1 MKALMTNLITR
12 FLAAVF
18 VTALVAQPAL
28 AQPAPGDGSAKT
40 PAPSGPQDDPLYAC
54 GKRTGPIAVT
64 FKPETELKDLI
75 TWVMGF
81 TCKNFILDPRIVS
94 TGKKVTVI
102 APLKMSQAEAYN
114 VFLAALSTMQL
125 TVVPKGNVMRIVD
138 SATAKSE
145 TVPIYKGGMPPNQD
159 QVVRYVM
166 RPQHS
171 SVETLRAAL
180 DSIRSPAGSVGVAGN
195 LLIITDYAS
204 QVRDMMSLSRSI
216 DVPGNSDGIFTIP
229 VKYAD
234 ATQLA
239 TKLNEILGITG
250 GAAATQGRPPAPP
263 GTPGAPRGGEEV
275 AGAVP
280 SKIMVDDRTNTL
292 IVVSGEA
299 GYLRVKALVSRLD
312 IPLETEGGSAINVYA
327 LQNALAE
334 ELATTLNN
342 AFGQQQPR
350 QGQGRPG
357 VPGAPTQP
365 PVSGIGDG
373 TSLEGQVR
381 VIGDK
386 ATNSLIIMGSGRDF
400 LAVREVVKRLDQ
412 ARRQIFI
419 EALILEVQ
427 ISKTLNVGTSSHGG
441 YPTARGDLILGGVQT
456 PDLKSLNLSTLISAT
471 GLVGGLIGAPLE
483 NSQTFLGTS
492 IPSYGILFQALAT
505 QANSNILSAPH
516 VIAIDNEKTEFS
528 VGNNIPYK
536 AGLSFGGFGLPTS
549 GQQVPG
555 SIGQNIQREK
565 LNLTL
570 NVTPH
575 ISANDAVRLE
585 IEQETKDIGGNDPEL
600 GPTWSERKLK
610 TQVVVHDQQSV
621 VIGGLIQ
628 ERDIYGVT
636 KVPLLG
642 DIPLLGYLFKYSK
655 KEKRK
660 TNLLILITPYI
671 IKDQLDLQTIRER
684 KVRERDEFVRSFT
697 TLNEMKYQ
705 PRIDYRRKRGLI
717 EEINRSLLSV
727 EQDLEIMRSMGA
739 RQGVQEG
746 GIDYA
751 PVQIEEPGTGG
762 R

>member
-1 MKALMTNLITR
+1 MSQLFSRL
-12 FLAAVF
+12 LAA
-18 VTALVAQPAL
+18 ALVVGLLAPRAVL
-28 AQPAPGDGSAKT
+28 AQPAPT
-40 PAPSGPQDDPLYAC
+40 PAPTTPPDDQLYAC

-102 APLKMSQAEAYN
+102 APLKMSQTEAYN
-114 VFLAALSTMQL
+114 VFLAALSTMGL
-125 TVVPKGNVMRIVD
+125 TVVPKGNVMRIVE

-145 TVPIYKGGMPPNQD
+145 TVPIYKGGIPPNRD
-159 QVVRYVM
+159 QVVRYVL
-166 RPQHS
+166 RPSHTN
-171 SVETLRAAL
+171 VETLRAAL
-180 DSIRSPAGSVGVAGN
+180 DSIRSPAGNVAIAGN

-204 QVRDMMSLSRSI
+204 QVRDMMSLARSI
-216 DVPGNSDGIFTIP
+216 DLPGNADGIYTIP

-239 TKLNEILGITG
+239 TKLNEILGVSAGG
-250 GAAATQGRPPAPP
+250 GAAPAPQGRAVA
-263 GTPGAPRGGEEV
+263 GKGGAGGGDEV
-275 AGAVP
+275 SGAVP
-280 SKIMVDDRTNTL
+280 TKIMVDDRTNTL
-292 IVVSGEA
+292 IVVSSEA
-299 GYLRVKALVSRLD
+299 GYHRVKALVARLD
-312 IPLETEGGSAINVYA
+312 IALETEGGAAINVYA

-350 QGQGRPG
+350 QGGGRAG
-357 VPGAPTQP
+357 QP
-365 PVSGIGDG
+365 ATPATPAAGPIGDG

-386 ATNSLIIMGSGRDF
+386 ATNALIIMATGRDF
-400 LAVREVVKRLDQ
+400 LAVREVIKRLDQ
-412 ARRQIFI
+412 PRRQIFI

-427 ISKTLNVGTSSHGG
+427 INKQQNIGSSSHGG
-441 YPTARGDLILGGVQT
+441 YPTDNGDLVLGGVQT
-456 PDLKSLNLSTLISAT
+456 PDLKSLNLSSLISAT
-471 GLVGGLIGAPLE
+471 GLIGGLIGAPLE

-505 QANSNILSAPH
+505 QDNANVLSAPH
-516 VIAIDNEKTEFS
+516 VIAIDNEKAEFS

-536 AGLSFGGFGLPTS
+536 AGLSFGGFGLPQQG
-549 GQQVPG
+549 GQTVPG

-585 IEQETKDIGGNDPEL
+585 IEQETKDIGGQDPEL

-628 ERDIYGVT
+628 ERDIFGVT

-642 DIPLLGYLFKYSK
+642 DIPILGYLFKYSK
-655 KEKRK
+655 KTKRK
-660 TNLLILITPYI
+660 TNLLILLTPYI
-671 IKDQLDLQTIRER
+671 VKDQLDLQTIRER
-684 KVRERDEFVRSFT
+684 KIRERDEFVRSFT

-717 EEINRSLLSV
+717 EEINRSLISV
-727 EQDLEIMRSMGA
+727 EQDLAIMQGMGTS
-739 RQGVQEG
+739 QGVTEG
-746 GIDYA
+746 AIEYA
-751 PVQIEEPGTGG
+751 PSQIESPEGQ
-762 R
+762 

>member
-1 MKALMTNLITR
+1 MKTKPMHIRQPIAALLVVAM
-12 FLAAVF
+12 LAP
-18 VTALVAQPAL
+18 PAL
-28 AQPAPGDGSAKT
+28 AQPTPEKTGTST
-40 PAPSGPQDDPLYAC
+40 PAAGEDEALYSCKKRSGQV
-54 GKRTGPIAVT
+54 AVT

-81 TCKNFILDPRIVS
+81 TCKNFIMDPRIVS

-102 APLKMSQAEAYN
+102 APNKMSATEAYR
-114 VFLAALSTMQL
+114 VFLVALSTMGL
-125 TVVPKGNVMRIVD
+125 TVVPKGNIMRIVE

-145 TVPIYKGGMPPNQD
+145 TVPIYKGGIPPNQD
-159 QVVRYVM
+159 QVVRYVL
-166 RPQHS
+166 RPSHT
-171 SVETLRAAL
+171 SVETLRGAL
-180 DSIRSPAGSVGVAGN
+180 DAIRSPAGNVGVAGN

-204 QVRDMMSLSRSI
+204 QVRDMMSLARAI
-216 DVPGNSDGIFTIP
+216 DLPGNSDGIYTIP

-234 ATQLA
+234 ATLLA
-239 TKLNEILGITG
+239 TKLNEILGISG
-250 GAAATQGRPPAPP
+250 GAGKAPAGPTPP
-263 GTPGAPRGGEEV
+263 GGAPRGAGADDV

-292 IVVSGEA
+292 IVVSSEA
-299 GYLRVKALVSRLD
+299 GYLRVKALVARLD
-312 IPLETEGGSAINVYA
+312 IALETEGGSAINVYA

-350 QGQGRPG
+350 QGTRPG
-357 VPGAPTQP
+357 QPGAPAQP
-365 PVSGIGDG
+365 TPAAGIGDG

-386 ATNSLIIMGSGRDF
+386 ATNSLIIMASGRDF
-400 LAVREVVKRLDQ
+400 LAVREVIKRLDQ

-427 ISKTLNVGTSSHGG
+427 ISKTLNIGTSSHGG
-441 YPTARGDLILGGVQT
+441 YPTSRGDLVLGGVQT
-456 PDLKSLNLSTLISAT
+456 PDLKSLNLSTLIGAT

-516 VIAIDNEKTEFS
+516 VIAIDNEKAEFS

-536 AGLSFGGFGLPTS
+536 AGLSFGGFGLP
-549 GQQVPG
+549 QQGGASVPG

-642 DIPLLGYLFKYSK
+642 DIPILGYLFKYSK

-660 TNLLILITPYI
+660 TNLLILLTPYI

-717 EEINRSLLSV
+717 EEINRSILSV
-727 EQDLEIMRSMGA
+727 EQDMEIMRGMGD
-739 RQGVQEG
+739 RQGVKEG
-746 GIDYA
+746 GIDYD
-751 PVQIEEPGTGG
+751 PQQIEEPGGG